1 MGGENHPFFHKIFFC
16 IPKNKNLTLNYNVLY
31 DKDLFSI
38 TI

>member
-1 MGGENHPFFHKIFFC
+1 MGGENPPFFHKIFFC

-31 DKDLFSI
+31 DKDLFSV